1 MRNTQAAR
9 YARWSAMISMLLIV
23 LVGAVYMRHS
33 WQTRLL
39 HMAMPPAVPSSIL
52 QQSAVFSFSKVT
64 GNRTEFTIRASHATQ
79 FNQGGRAVLQDV
91 WLTAYGRDGNRLDNL
106 RTHVCEYFESYGRM
120 TCAGEVEID
129 LESAQDAQAHAA
141 RPGKSDADP
150 NVIHIVTS
158 NISFD
163 RNSGVA
169 TTPAPLQFH
178 FAQIEGRAVGFRY
191 DAGQGEARLLHDVA
205 LTSHRNA
212 IASTSAPGNRG
223 KAVLTSAD
231 ELQVT
236 GSALLFLRDARML
249 YLSGPVKAEQGSYEL
264 SAGQL
269 NVELDERLRPRRG
282 VANEHPEFHMSGT
295 RPISISADE
304 FSAPFAANGSLARI
318 IAEGSVHARAR
329 GPADD
334 NRLDAGRAEIE
345 LVADTSRPRLLTA
358 TGDVR
363 VQSDSGAGVSRRL
376 VTPKLEVTF
385 LAGRNIT
392 DRSVQIGLITTAA
405 ATLDSEEPVAPS
417 KPPAIRPSVSGSSV
431 SSSSVPSASRL
442 ERIHLAAQ
450 RLDAIFGPFN
460 ELREIHGSGGVELE
474 RRERAQGQD
483 SAAQTSAGRDIVA
496 HFAADGLWSSVDET
510 GDVHLHQGD
519 AEAQA
524 DRSRFERLNDTATL
538 SGNVIVTDGGWRTT
552 SQFATFRQSSNEIRA
567 EGRVATSQL
576 GTSPP
581 TISLGAGP
589 AHLSGDRLVF
599 DTASGHAIYSGHA
612 RLWQGTAVVEADIVE
627 LDRSTQALTATDHV
641 RAIFPQA
648 AWEPQQTPHPASQKA
663 GPNPEAKSEFWRA
676 EAGRMIYESSKGR
689 ARLEQTV
696 RAHSTEGTLRADSM
710 DLFFSAQDPSPPGP
724 VGASSKAVLGPAG
737 SPGGATGE
745 KELSKAM
752 ALGHVLLDQES
763 LHGTGDRADYTA
775 SEGKFVLSGG
785 SPKVYDDLGNSTSG
799 RQLTLFFADDKILVD
814 SEVGLRTLTMH
825 RVEK

>member
-39 HMAMPPAVPSSIL
+39 HMAMPPAVPSSVR
-52 QQSAVFSFSKVT
+52 QQSAEFSFSKET

-91 WLTAYGRDGNRLDNL
+91 WLTAYGRAGNRLDNL
-106 RTHVCEYFESYGRM
+106 RTHLCEYFESDGRM

-158 NISFD
+158 NVSFD
-163 RNSGVA
+163 RDSGVA
-169 TTPAPLQFH
+169 TTPAPLRFQLAH
-178 FAQIEGRAVGFRY
+178 MEGRAVGFRY
-191 DAGQGEARLLHDVA
+191 DAGQGEVRLLHDVA
-205 LTSHRNA
+205 VTSHRSA
-212 IASTSAPGNRG
+212 IASTSTPRNEG
-223 KAVLTSAD
+223 KAVLAGAD

-236 GSALLFLRDARML
+236 GSALLFQRSERII
-249 YLSGPVKAEQGSYEL
+249 YLSGPVKADQGSYEL

-269 NVELDERLRPRRG
+269 NVELDERMRPRRV
-282 VANEHPEFHMSGT
+282 VAHEHPEFHMSSNQ
-295 RPISISADE
+295 PVAISADE
-304 FSAPFAANGSLARI
+304 FSAPFAENGSLARI
-318 IAEGSVHARAR
+318 IAQGSVDARAR

-334 NRLDAGRAEIE
+334 NRLDAARVEIE
-345 LVADTSRPRLLTA
+345 LTAGTSRPRLLTA

-363 VQSDSGAGVSRRL
+363 AQSDSGTGVSRRL

-385 LAGRNIT
+385 VAGGNNAGHT
-392 DRSVQIGLITTAA
+392 VQIGLVTTAA

-417 KPPAIRPSVSGSSV
+417 KAPASQRSVSG
-431 SSSSVPSASRL
+431 SSVPSASRL
-442 ERIHLAAQ
+442 EHIHLGAQ

-519 AEAQA
+519 AQAQA
-524 DRSRFERLNDTATL
+524 DRSHFERLNDTATL
-538 SGNVIVTDGGWRTT
+538 SGDVIVTDGGWRTT

-581 TISLGAGP
+581 TMSLGAGP

-599 DTASGHAIYSGHA
+599 DTAIGRAIYSGHA
-612 RLWQGTAVVEADIVE
+612 RLWQGTAVVEADVVE
-627 LDRSTQALTATDHV
+627 LDRSTQALTAIDHV
-641 RAIFPQA
+641 RVIFPQA
-648 AWEPQQTPHPASQKA
+648 AWEPQQTPHPTSQKA

-710 DLFFSAQDPSPPGP
+710 DLFFSAQDPSRLRP
-724 VGASSKAVLGPAG
+724 VGATSEAVVGPAG
-737 SPGGATGE
+737 SPGVATGE
-745 KELSKAM
+745 KELSKAL

-785 SPKVYDDLGNSTSG
+785 SPRVYDDLGNSTSG

>member
-1 MRNTQAAR
+1 
-9 YARWSAMISMLLIV
+9 MISMLLIV

-39 HMAMPPAVPSSIL
+39 HMAMPPAVPSSVR
-52 QQSAVFSFSKVT
+52 QQSAEFSFSKVT

-79 FNQGGRAVLQDV
+79 FNQGGRAILQDV
-91 WLTAYGRDGNRLDNL
+91 WLTAYGRAGNRLDNL
-106 RTHVCEYFESYGRM
+106 RTHLCEYFESDGRM

-129 LESAQDAQAHAA
+129 LESAQDAQAHA
-141 RPGKSDADP
+141 GKPEDSDP
-150 NVIHIVTS
+150 NVIHVVTS
-158 NISFD
+158 NVSFD
-163 RNSGVA
+163 RDSGVA
-169 TTPAPLQFH
+169 TTPASLRFQL
-178 FAQIEGRAVGFRY
+178 AQIEGRAVGFRY
-191 DAGQGEARLLHDVA
+191 DAGQGEVRLLHDVA
-205 LTSHRNA
+205 LTSHRSD
-212 IASTSAPGNRG
+212 IGSTSAPRNQG
-223 KAVLTSAD
+223 KAVLSSAD

-236 GSALLFLRDARML
+236 GSALLFQRAERII

-269 NVELDERLRPRRG
+269 NVELDERLRPRRV
-282 VANEHPEFHMSGT
+282 VAHEHPEFHVSGS
-295 RPISISADE
+295 RPVAISADE
-304 FSAPFAANGSLARI
+304 FSAPFAENGSLARI
-318 IAEGSVHARAR
+318 IAQGSVHARAS
-329 GPADD
+329 GPPDD
-334 NRLDAGRAEIE
+334 NRLDAAMAEIE
-345 LVADTSRPRLLTA
+345 LVAGTSRPRLLTA
-358 TGDVR
+358 TGDVQA
-363 VQSDSGAGVSRRL
+363 QSDSGTGVSRRL
-376 VTPKLEVTF
+376 VTSKLEVTF
-385 LAGRNIT
+385 VAGRNNDAHT
-392 DRSVQIGLITTAA
+392 VQIGLVTTAA

-417 KPPAIRPSVSGSSV
+417 KASASQRSV

-442 ERIHLAAQ
+442 EHIHLWAQ

-460 ELREIHGSGGVELE
+460 ELREVHGSGGVELE

-483 SAAQTSAGRDIVA
+483 SAAQTIAGREIMA

-524 DRSRFERLNDTATL
+524 DRSHFERLNDTATL

-576 GTSPP
+576 ETSAAP
-581 TISLGAGP
+581 TVSLGAGP

-599 DTASGHAIYSGHA
+599 DTASGHATYSGHA
-612 RLWQGTAVVEADIVE
+612 RLWQGTSVVEADVVE
-627 LDRSTQALTATDHV
+627 LDRSAQALTATDHV
-641 RAIFPQA
+641 RVIFPQA

-663 GPNPEAKSEFWRA
+663 GPNPVAKSEFWRA

-689 ARLEQTV
+689 ARLEQGV

-710 DLFFSAQDPSPPGP
+710 DLSFSAQNPSQYGP
-724 VGASSKAVLGPAG
+724 VEATSKAMVGPAG
-737 SPGGATGE
+737 SLGGATGE
-745 KELSKAM
+745 KELSEAL
-752 ALGHVLLDQES
+752 ALGHVLLDQEN

>member
-1 MRNTQAAR
+1 
-9 YARWSAMISMLLIV
+9 MISMLLIV

-39 HMAMPPAVPSSIL
+39 RMAMPPAVPSSIL

-79 FNQGGRAVLQDV
+79 FNEGGRAVLQDV

-106 RTHVCEYFESYGRM
+106 RTHVCEYFESDGKM
-120 TCAGEVEID
+120 ACAGEVEID

-169 TTPAPLQFH
+169 TTPAPLQFQL
-178 FAQIEGRAVGFRY
+178 AQIEGRAVGFRY
-191 DAGQGEARLLHDVA
+191 DAGPGEARLLHNVA
-205 LTSHRNA
+205 LTSHRSA
-212 IASTSAPGNRG
+212 IASTSTPRNQG

-269 NVELDERLRPRRG
+269 NVELDERLHPRRG
-282 VANEHPEFHMSGT
+282 VAHEHPEFHMSGT

-304 FSAPFAANGSLARI
+304 FSAPFADNGLLERI
-318 IAEGSVHARAR
+318 IAQGSVHARAR

-345 LVADTSRPRLLTA
+345 LVAGTSRPRLLTA

-385 LAGRNIT
+385 VAGRNVT
-392 DRSVQIGLITTAA
+392 DHSVQIGLITTAA

-417 KPPAIRPSVSGSSV
+417 KAPALHPSVSG
-431 SSSSVPSASRL
+431 SSVPSASRL

-450 RLDAIFGPFN
+450 RFDAIFGPFN

-519 AEAQA
+519 EEAQA
-524 DRSRFERLNDTATL
+524 DRSHFERLSDTATL

-552 SQFATFRQSSNEIRA
+552 SQFATFQQSSNEIRA

-581 TISLGAGP
+581 IISLGAGP

-612 RLWQGTAVVEADIVE
+612 RLWQGTAVVEADTVE
-627 LDRSTQALTATDHV
+627 LDRSTQVLTATDHV
-641 RAIFPQA
+641 RVIFPQA

-689 ARLEQTV
+689 ARLEQSV

-710 DLFFSAQDPSPPGP
+710 DLFFSTQDPSPLRPI
-724 VGASSKAVLGPAG
+724 GATSKAVLGPAG

-745 KELSKAM
+745 KELSKAL